1 MSLNMDLPGVLLIVR
16 RELCVPG
23 GKATWGGAFPI
34 PSCPGY
40 SSTQLR
46 AAAVNPHQVGQVS
59 VGQDSPLDGY
69 FATSFHSTLFGSE
82 SLSAAHTSGVGSYVL
97 SLGAGE

>member
-1 MSLNMDLPGVLLIVR
+1 MPRVQLY
-16 RELCVPG
+16 
-23 GKATWGGAFPI
+23 T
-34 PSCPGY
+34 
-40 SSTQLR
+40 TQGCCCQ
-46 AAAVNPHQVGQVS
+46 PHQVGQVS